1 MSTDTRDPHS
11 LESQVDP
18 GDLKSIEL
26 EPKEN
31 VPAGYVE
38 RTADEKAKNRALN
51 LKMDIF
57 LLPMLAFLYLFNGLD
72 RGNVGNAQT
81 QGNYSIISYHI
92 PCLQSINMIFKV
104 LRRILVLNL
113 VTLISLLHCFLLLSS
128 FFNHPQLRWED
139 G

>member
-1 MSTDTRDPHS
+1 MSTDTRNPHS

-18 GDLKSIEL
+18 GDLKSIDL

-38 RTADEKAKNRALN
+38 RTAEEKAKNRALN

-81 QGNYSIISYHI
+81 QGKYSIISYYI
-92 PCLQSINMIFKV
+92 LCLQVI
-104 LRRILVLNL
+104 
-113 VTLISLLHCFLLLSS
+113 T
-128 FFNHPQLRWED
+128 
-139 G
+139 